1 MLVKRRRGL
10 ASCTG
15 GEHTLATAVSMSR
28 ILNKEDLEPRQ
39 EPEEKIVSLLPP
51 NDMDTDYEQLHTV
64 IAAQRDCEVLG
75 GDNEVAVLEDAELG
89 QVCVEVTGTQAG
101 LHFACDSILQHLVL
115 HLKNVGKFVRF
126 EIEVIDDSRQYRI
139 FKASN
144 TASMAHV
151 DQRQG
156 EACLPLQLAEGWNH
170 LSLDLERLTRQA
182 FGTTFLSCVAVR
194 VFANCRL
201 LRAYFQDR
209 PYADAELPEH
219 LQVLPVTAEMVQ
231 QASAT
236 QST

>member
-1 MLVKRRRGL
+1 
-10 ASCTG
+10 
-15 GEHTLATAVSMSR
+15 MSR
-28 ILNKEDLEPRQ
+28 ILNKEDLEPRL

-51 NDMDTDYEQLHTV
+51 NEIDTNYDQLHTV
-64 IAAQRDCEVLG
+64 LAAQQDCEVLG
-75 GDNEVAVLEDAELG
+75 GDNEVNVVDDGELG
-89 QVCVEVTGTQAG
+89 QLCVEVLGTQAG
-101 LHFACDSILQHLVL
+101 LHFACDSILRYLVL
-115 HLKNVGKFVRF
+115 HVKDVGKFVRV
-126 EIEVIDDSRQYRI
+126 EIEVIDDCRQYRI

-170 LSLDLERLTRQA
+170 LCLDLEHLTKAA
-182 FGTTFLSCVAVR
+182 FGTAYLSCVQVR

-219 LQVLPVTAEMVQ
+219 LQVLPVTADMVM
-231 QASAT
+231 QASQASGT
-236 QST
+236 LA